1 MKLTSLPRH
10 LFRFIGRGLEG
21 LFINKMITQDQYK
34 TAIELID
41 KVHNQDSNSELV
53 DGVEVKAELL
63 YSNRMLEVLQ
73 LVNPQASLELKLAAK
88 CQHISRWSIP
98 RATFSMDK
106 KGYYQWRGAIME
118 HQLAVTTKTLKEA
131 GVDDESITI
140 IVDALKNKAD
150 KTHLNASIIED
161 TACLTFIKWYLV
173 PFAGQFDVAKA
184 TVILKKTAAKMSDRG
199 LGLLPQMELSEDV
212 LAVLALLNE

>member
-1 MKLTSLPRH
+1 
-10 LFRFIGRGLEG
+10 
-21 LFINKMITQDQYK
+21 MITQDQYK

-41 KVHNQDSNSELV
+41 KVHNQDPNSELV
-53 DGVEVKAELL
+53 DGVEVKVELL
-63 YSNRMLEVLQ
+63 YSNRMLSVLHKVA
-73 LVNPQASLELKLAAK
+73 LEASLELKLAAK
-88 CQHISRWSIP
+88 CQHMSRWSIP

-106 KGYYQWRGAIME
+106 KGYYQWRVAIME
-118 HQLAVTTKTLKEA
+118 HQLSATTQTLKEA

-173 PFAGQFDVAKA
+173 PFAEQFDVAKA
-184 TVILKKTAAKMSDRG
+184 TVILKKTAAKMSENG
-199 LGLLPQMELSEDV
+199 LGLLSEMELSEDV
-212 LAVLALLNE
+212 QKVLALLNE